1 MPLPTTNGNMEL
13 ELETEKAVMEKDYS
27 LEKTR
32 NIGIVAH
39 IDAGK
44 TTTTERM
51 LYYSGKLYRLGEVDE
66 GTATM
71 DWMEQERER
80 GITITSA
87 ATTFY
92 WRDHRI
98 NLIDTPGHVD
108 FTAEVERSLRVLDG
122 VVGIFCA
129 VGGVEPQSETVWNQA
144 KRYNVPSIAYIN
156 KMDRIGA
163 DFYGAVEMMREKLG
177 ADAYPV
183 QLPLGKENKFMG
195 IIDLVEMKT
204 ITYTGDDLGR
214 KMLYSHIPSEYI
226 KEAQKERTRLIERLA
241 EVDED
246 VLKEYLEGRELP
258 SEVLKKILR
267 RETIAGRI
275 LPVFCG
281 SSLKNKGVQLLL
293 DGIVD
298 YLPSPINLPPISG
311 FNPET
316 EKEENRVPSEKD
328 HFSSLAFKVFT
339 DPYVGRLTYLR
350 LYSGKLKIGSFV
362 YNVNKRK
369 KERINR
375 LLLMHANKRTDIS
388 EAKAGDIVV
397 VIGLKSTAT
406 GDTLAEE
413 KHPIIFGKIS
423 FSEPVISIAVEPK
436 NKGEAD
442 KLSLALSKL
451 TEEDPSFKVYYHPET
466 GQTVISGMGELHLE
480 IILDRLIREF
490 NVNARLS
497 KLEVAY
503 RETIKRS
510 AEGRGRFIRQTG
522 GRGHYGDVLLKVS
535 PLEKGFQFDKEIKG
549 ESIPRHFIPAIKKGV
564 ENSLKDGSLAGYP
577 LIDLKVT
584 LLDGSFHPIDSSD
597 IDFEIAGSLALKEA
611 VKKAEPV
618 LLEPI
623 MKIEIITPEEFLG
636 EVIGDLNSRGGK
648 ISEIMERAKLRAIR
662 GFVPLRKTFG
672 YATSLRSLT
681 QGRAIY
687 TLEPSSYEEVSEK
700 IREKIL
706 GGREVKNSKLKVK
719 N

>member
-1 MPLPTTNGNMEL
+1 MEL
-13 ELETEKAVMEKDYS
+13 ELLTEKAVMEKDYS

-129 VGGVEPQSETVWNQA
+129 VGGVEPQSETVWHQA

-195 IIDLVEMKT
+195 IIDLVEMKVV
-204 ITYTGDDLGR
+204 TYTGDDLGR
-214 KMLYSHIPSEYI
+214 KMLYSHIPPEHI
-226 KEAQKERTRLIERLA
+226 KEAQKERASLIERLA

-298 YLPSPINLPPISG
+298 YLPSPLNLPPISG
-311 FNPET
+311 FNPEI

-350 LYSGKLKIGSFV
+350 IYSGKLKVGSFV

-388 EAKAGDIVV
+388 EAKAGDIVAA
-397 VIGLKSTAT
+397 IGLKSTAT

-413 KHPIIFGKIS
+413 KHPIIFGRIS

-490 NVNARLS
+490 NVNAKLN

-564 ENSLKDGSLAGYP
+564 ENCLKDGSLAGYP
-577 LIDLKVT
+577 LINLKVT

-681 QGRAIY
+681 QGRANF

-706 GGREVKNSKLKVK
+706 GGREVKN
-719 N
+719 

>member
-246 VLKEYLEGRELP
+246 VLKEYLEGRALP

-275 LPVFCG
+275 LPVFCC